1 MRQIISDPDFLKGK
15 PYVGGVRLSVDII
28 LEELAQKKNI
38 RDVAK
43 KFPQL
48 TEEDVIFALGYA
60 VKVVNAHPEDAD
72 ILRDSRQDRDN
83 D

>member
-15 PYVGGVRLSVDII
+15 PYVGGVRLSIDII
-28 LEELAQKKNI
+28 LEELTQKKNV

-48 TEEDVIFALGYA
+48 TEEDIIFALQYA
-60 VKVVNAHPEDAD
+60 IKVVNAHPEDAD
-72 ILRDSRQDRDN
+72 IRRDSRQDKEAN
-83 D
+83 